1 MLIKFENVSKW
12 YRDGT
17 VALDNVTCQINSGE
31 FCVLLGHSGA
41 GKSTLLRSINGL
53 VDPSSGNVTVNGLQV
68 NRKNLLKVRREVAMI
83 HQDYNLSGRSTV
95 ATNVMSGALPDV
107 PWGLALLGWFP
118 SFIRK
123 KACVLLEKVGL
134 EEKHL
139 NRRARSLSGGQQ
151 QRVGIARS
159 LILDPSIIL
168 ADEPIASLDPSS
180 SLEIMFMLKD
190 IARETGC
197 TVLCSLHQ
205 VDLARK
211 FADRI
216 IGMESGQV
224 VFDLRSDELDER
236 ALKMI
241 YKNFES
247 VDGSDIMKSTEV
259 DQMIG
264 SSLMLNK
271 SSKEVGV

>member
-1 MLIKFENVSKW
+1 M
-12 YRDGT
+12 
-17 VALDNVTCQINSGE
+17 
-31 FCVLLGHSGA
+31 
-41 GKSTLLRSINGL
+41 
-53 VDPSSGNVTVNGLQV
+53 
-68 NRKNLLKVRREVAMI
+68 
-83 HQDYNLSGRSTV
+83 
-95 ATNVMSGALPDV
+95 
-107 PWGLALLGWFP
+107 
-118 SFIRK
+118 
-123 KACVLLEKVGL
+123 
-134 EEKHL
+134 

-180 SLEIMFMLKD
+180 SLEIMYLLKD

-205 VDLARK
+205 VDLAQK

-247 VDGSDIMKSTEV
+247 VDGSDIMRSTEV

-271 SSKEVGV
+271 SSKGVGE